1 MEILFEL
8 GISDSDIKNMLEQCP
23 DIMDMEYNEIREKI
37 DILRYIECND
47 RHIRNIIVSNP
58 YYLDRINNDI
68 LKLIMYL
75 KEIGISCINLLLD
88 SNPYLL
94 NRDVFEIREY
104 IDSKKNMG
112 LSLWEIV
119 DEFESNPYIID
130 EM

>member
-8 GISDSDIKNMLEQCP
+8 GISDNDIKNMLEQCP
-23 DIMDMEYNEIREKI
+23 SIMDMEYNEIREKI
-37 DILRYIECND
+37 DILRYVECND

-58 YYLDRINNDI
+58 YYLDRINNDV
-68 LKLIMYL
+68 LKLVMYL
-75 KEIGISCINLLLD
+75 KEIGISCINLLLET
-88 SNPYLL
+88 NPYLL
-94 NRDVFEIREY
+94 NRDVFEIKEY

>member
-8 GISDSDIKNMLEQCP
+8 GISDSDINNMLEQCP

-75 KEIGISCINLLLD
+75 KEIGISCINLLLET
-88 SNPYLL
+88 NPYLL

>member
-8 GISDSDIKNMLEQCP
+8 GISDNDIKNMLEQCP
-23 DIMDMEYNEIREKI
+23 DIMDMDYNEIRDKI

-75 KEIGISCINLLLD
+75 KEIGISCINLLFD

-104 IDSKKNMG
+104 IDSRKNNGMD
-112 LSLWEIV
+112 LEEII

-130 EM
+130 EI

>member
-8 GISDSDIKNMLEQCP
+8 GISDNDIKNMLEQCP
-23 DIMDMEYNEIREKI
+23 NIMDMEYNEIREKI
-37 DILRYIECND
+37 DILRYVECND

-58 YYLDRINNDI
+58 YYLDRINNDV
-68 LKLIMYL
+68 LKLVMYL
-75 KEIGISCINLLLD
+75 KEIGISCINLLLET
-88 SNPYLL
+88 NPYLL
-94 NRDVFEIREY
+94 NRDVFEIKEY

>member
-1 MEILFEL
+1 MNEL
-8 GISDSDIKNMLEQCP
+8 HPLKKLTLD
-23 DIMDMEYNEIREKI
+23 EIREKI
-37 DILRYIECND
+37 DILRYVECND

-58 YYLDRINNDI
+58 YYLDRINNDV
-68 LKLIMYL
+68 LKLVMYL
-75 KEIGISCINLLLD
+75 KEIGISCINLLLET
-88 SNPYLL
+88 NPYLL
-94 NRDVFEIREY
+94 NRDVFEIKEY